1 MTCQKVSFRLV
12 AKLAY
17 ASCLQGSNF
26 SNFPM
31 RLAIPFCALILPVC
45 LIGCGDGDDLPNRV
59 AITVSVKIGGQTV
72 GDGSLVLRPEP
83 GVKCPL
89 IKIPVVQGVGS
100 LDASAGPVPGNY
112 KATYRPSG
120 ATNNIGE
127 KLSESGRGFPV
138 SGGSAAVP
146 KANPPASFSVMSP
159 KGPISVTIPNGNS
172 ATVEAAFEAA

>member
-1 MTCQKVSFRLV
+1 MNLRRV
-12 AKLAY
+12 ASLA
-17 ASCLQGSNF
+17 GSNVL
-26 SNFPM
+26 NFRM
-31 RLAIPFCALILPVC
+31 RLSVPFSVLLLSSC
-45 LIGCGDGDDLPNRV
+45 LIGCGNGDDLPNRV
-59 AITVSVKIGGQTV
+59 AITVSVKIGGQTA

-120 ATNNIGE
+120 ASSNISE
-127 KLSESGRGFPV
+127 QLSENGRGFPA

-146 KANPPASFSVMSP
+146 KANPPASSAVLSP
-159 KGPISVTIPNGNS
+159 KEPISVTVPNGKS
-172 ATVEAAFEAA
+172 VTVEAAFEAA